1 MTMPLYE
8 ALTKNMIAPAT
19 LEWDGNTNSIYV
31 CTKCGTPINYYHGQ
45 YHFGCECF
53 ADEVSN

>member
-1 MTMPLYE
+1 MPLYE